1 MATFISSRCT
11 RQRRN
16 LPIVPEIAPDDGST
30 TDEDWQFI
38 LQNSTKSQP
47 VRTRQSAQSA
57 PGGPNFTVFQA
68 STSIIED
75 DLQEANHTLLMQRF
89 GVSQSLVRWIA
100 NCLCLLIYNL
110 WLRKCLYFFQG
121 DVGFNT
127 TIHCFHSVKINLFL
141 LISKIMYLWNC
152 YLILHYRN
160 LYLYL
165 SFQFIKI
172 EKSRNVFSIQVGIVI
187 LHKLQNNFLKKSFNH
202 PQYISFLG
210 TRSTNSFWTNLSS

>member
-1 MATFISSRCT
+1 MIGFGVFLLVVVPIMATFISSRCT

-89 GVSQSLVRWIA
+89 GVSQSLVR
-100 NCLCLLIYNL
+100 
-110 WLRKCLYFFQG
+110 
-121 DVGFNT
+121 
-127 TIHCFHSVKINLFL
+127 
-141 LISKIMYLWNC
+141 
-152 YLILHYRN
+152 
-160 LYLYL
+160 
-165 SFQFIKI
+165 
-172 EKSRNVFSIQVGIVI
+172 
-187 LHKLQNNFLKKSFNH
+187 
-202 PQYISFLG
+202 
-210 TRSTNSFWTNLSS
+210 